1 MNEIELYQL
10 RKLLPR
16 GYRAKIKKATNYSYS
31 YIDQVM
37 AGVRRNDQIIE
48 IALEVL
54 KEDVQSKKSRKT
66 KFRQI
71 LDLAR

>member
-1 MNEIELYQL
+1 MNEFELFQL
-10 RKLLPR
+10 RSLMPR

-37 AGVRRNDQIIE
+37 AGARRNDQIIE
-48 IALEVL
+48 IALELL
-54 KEDVQSKKSRKT
+54 KEDVVSKKSRTT

-71 LDLAR
+71 LDLAK

>member
-16 GYRAKIKKATNYSYS
+16 GYRAKIKKATNFSYS

-37 AGVRRNDQIIE
+37 AGGRRNDQIIE
-48 IALEVL
+48 IALDLLE
-54 KEDVQSKKSRKT
+54 EDVVSKKSRTT
-66 KFRQI
+66 KLRQI
-71 LDLAR
+71 LDLAK